1 MHAYYVCLL
10 FFIGNV
16 PIFLLD
22 LSVKFNGEVNKMKKV
37 IICLTSAIVT
47 IALYL
52 RHHEKGF
59 YDVK

>member
-1 MHAYYVCLL
+1 
-10 FFIGNV
+10 
-16 PIFLLD
+16 
-22 LSVKFNGEVNKMKKV
+22 MKKV
-37 IICLTSAIVT
+37 IIGLSVAIVA